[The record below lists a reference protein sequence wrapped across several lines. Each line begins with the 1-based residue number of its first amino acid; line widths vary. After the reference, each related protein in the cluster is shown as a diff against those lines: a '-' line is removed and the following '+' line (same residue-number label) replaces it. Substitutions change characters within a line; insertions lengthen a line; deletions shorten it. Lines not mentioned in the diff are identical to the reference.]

1 MPYMCLVVQFAKT
14 KKNNTTE
21 KNISYSNI
29 SHQYVTVIR
38 NMCRERCKLFWLLC
52 TFYLSTVT
60 YISRLKYLT
69 FCWVYVVS
77 IEKLRP
83 KILSTFTTFCNTW
96 IILYNEG
103 KLLKCSWG
111 FFFCCCIPNEE
122 DKTCKIYFYL
132 TISKIFVLNFIRWFF
147 ELLWNF

>member
-1 MPYMCLVVQFAKT
+1 MMMIQWCLTCASLFNLQKQ
-14 KKNNTTE
+14 KKSNTTE

-29 SHQYVTVIR
+29 SHQCVTVIR

-69 FCWVYVVS
+69 FCWVYVVF

-83 KILSTFTTFCNTW
+83 KILSTFTTFCNIWTF
-96 IILYNEG
+96 LYNRGNVIEMFIF
-103 KLLKCSWG
+103 KG
-111 FFFCCCIPNEE
+111 FFFSVAFH
-122 DKTCKIYFYL
+122 TRKIRHAR
-132 TISKIFVLNFIRWFF
+132 FI
-147 ELLWNF
+147 